1 MGRCTRED
9 SEGQGEAAVL
19 LPLPGRSRVRGGL
32 TGEDGWAS
40 DEMASEGEG
49 EKMAGKGDRE
59 RRVGRSSPVRRPLIP
74 LGRSLSHL
82 SATSETA
89 RGPVLFLDEA
99 VRTWVTYESWEC
111 HFAHKGA
118 GLGIRHRFEAQN
130 PHASK
135 QQKWRLEIHIP
146 QFRV

>member
-9 SEGQGEAAVL
+9 SGGQGEAAVL
-19 LPLPGRSRVRGGL
+19 LPPPGRSRVRGGL
-32 TGEDGWAS
+32 TGEDGWVS
-40 DEMASEGEG
+40 DEMVFEGEG
-49 EKMAGKGDRE
+49 EKMAGKGE
-59 RRVGRSSPVRRPLIP
+59 RGGVGRSSPVRRPLIP

-99 VRTWVTYESWEC
+99 VRMGVTSESWEC
-111 HFAHKGA
+111 HFAHKAA
-118 GLGIRHRFEAQN
+118 GLGIGHRFEAQN

-135 QQKWRLEIHIP
+135 QRKWRLEIQIP
-146 QFRV
+146 QF